1 MISWKPRKAT
11 APRTVSRLSPTMTR
25 ISSVVT
31 IERKNSTSMIVMTR
45 NVSASTVRMLS
56 WPAFSCSA
64 ANADAPVT

>member
-1 MISWKPRKAT
+1 
-11 APRTVSRLSPTMTR
+11 MTR